1 MAWRQNLTIQWS
13 IIVRVDDLD
22 HHNHHCRST
31 EKATPYP
38 HSPVTGSSEQDLA
51 KRQDT
56 KANSPENNRK
66 SLAVVVVAAAPYG
79 YCWSNRW
86 FAEVEPNGPEAMRS
100 TEEVHGE

>member
-1 MAWRQNLTIQWS
+1 MDH
-13 IIVRVDDLD
+13 IILRVDDLD
-22 HHNHHCRST
+22 HPDHNCRST
-31 EKATPYP
+31 EKATPYS

-66 SLAVVVVAAAPYG
+66 SLAVLVVAAAAAAKYG
-79 YCWSNRW
+79 YCWSKRW
-86 FAEVEPNGPEAMRS
+86 FVEGEPNGPETTTS